1 MPGAGAVS
9 PARSTRSFSGRTT
22 AAQPSP
28 AASEPVSP
36 ATSGPLSSFTVP
48 GAETVAGIRLETPM
62 KPATK
67 LVVGRS

>member
-1 MPGAGAVS
+1 MSA
-9 PARSTRSFSGRTT
+9 
-22 AAQPSP
+22 
-28 AASEPVSP
+28 
-36 ATSGPLSSFTVP
+36 ATSGPESSFTLP